1 MKLLQTLPRQLPQLV
16 ALGALASKME
26 QNLRK
31 EVSGQI
37 QLNGRQSYNLMVEC
51 AHDMGKANLRLQ
63 WSGPGRGRQLLLAHK

>member
-16 ALGALASKME
+16 ALGALVSKME

-37 QLNGRQSYNLMVEC
+37 QLKGRQSYNLIVEC
-51 AHDMGKANLRLQ
+51 AHDMGKSNLRLQ
-63 WSGPGRGRQLLLAHK
+63 WSGPGMRRQFLLAHR